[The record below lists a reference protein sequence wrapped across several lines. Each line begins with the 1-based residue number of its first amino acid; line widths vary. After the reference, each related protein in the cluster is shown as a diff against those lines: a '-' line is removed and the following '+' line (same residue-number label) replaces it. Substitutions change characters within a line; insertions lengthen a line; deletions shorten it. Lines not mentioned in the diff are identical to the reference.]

1 MCSIPD
7 KRSASLILA
16 TVDER
21 DNVVC
26 RSHLLNV
33 DCAASNSIGDS
44 IPLSVRAGCRLETRW
59 VPRGGA
65 DDRGSISG
73 GQLIVRTSGLTLC
86 PNELVSSSSTIR
98 LHLGVINWS
107 YHRRRQPQKR
117 FSQSERVREE
127 QNKRNEPNHSSQ
139 RVHHLLLL
147 PFGATTTVQVKLSRD
162 LSRGTGI
169 EVCGCVCSPVQW
181 IRSDKGSRGS
191 QRDRSI
197 NVI

>member
-7 KRSASLILA
+7 KRSAPLILA

-33 DCAASNSIGDS
+33 VCAASSSIGDS
-44 IPLSVRAGCRLETRW
+44 IPLSVRARCRLETRW
-59 VPRGGA
+59 VLRAGA

-73 GQLIVRTSGLTLC
+73 GQLIVRTSGLTHC
-86 PNELVSSSSTIR
+86 PNELVSSSSTTR
-98 LHLGVINWS
+98 LHSGVINWS

-117 FSQSERVREE
+117 FSQSKCVREE

-139 RVHHLLLL
+139 RVHHRLLL
-147 PFGATTTVQVKLSRD
+147 PLGATNRPGKTIARPQSRNGYWGVRLCQLS
-162 LSRGTGI
+162 
-169 EVCGCVCSPVQW
+169 SPVNTFGQG
-181 IRSDKGSRGS
+181 IAGIAK
-191 QRDRSI
+191 RSI
-197 NVI
+197 D